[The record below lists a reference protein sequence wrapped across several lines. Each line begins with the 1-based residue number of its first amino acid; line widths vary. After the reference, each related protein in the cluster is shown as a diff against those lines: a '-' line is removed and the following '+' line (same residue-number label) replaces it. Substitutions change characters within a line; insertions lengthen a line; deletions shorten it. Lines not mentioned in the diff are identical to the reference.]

1 MTSQTYQHLILAG
14 IKGLPPEALEE
25 IAQFIY
31 FLRKRTLQPQL
42 FEEELQTALLRTDLQ
57 AFSQTEEAHLEK
69 EFEDYE
75 RRYPKEE

>member
-1 MTSQTYQHLILAG
+1 MTSQAYQHLILEG
-14 IKGLPPEALEE
+14 IKGLSPEALEE

-42 FEEELQTALLRTDLQ
+42 FEEELQTTLLQSDLQ
-57 AFSQTEEAHLEK
+57 TFSQTEEAHLEK

-75 RRYPKEE
+75 RRYPRE